1 MRVTKRSGRVEDVKF
16 DNVTNRIS
24 KLTEGL
30 SNSVDVTKVAQQVFS
45 SIYDGINTHEIDT
58 LSAEICIGMIT
69 SDPDYEIL
77 ATRITASNIQK
88 RAANNFH
95 IAMRK
100 LHKAGIVTHE
110 VLEVSS
116 KVKDDIKPERDYD
129 FGYFGLKT
137 LEKGYLQKIDGE
149 IIETPQ
155 YMYMRVA
162 IGIHGHDT
170 ERVLETYDALSKGLF
185 IHATPTL
192 FNAGTPR
199 PQMSSCF
206 VAGTAVFTTN
216 RGPVPIEEVCIG
228 DNVVTHTGSI
238 KPVLQTHKNLLGD
251 RTLFD
256 VKIYKTPGFQVTGNH
271 RFWSITKEQL
281 HWKDEPQ
288 WNSIEHLRVGD
299 WISIPKTKLNT
310 VYEILDMYELLKDE
324 NGTEHWTYSFE
335 FDGTKMR
342 RLTHF
347 TSEYRPNGITLK
359 GEWFE
364 RYIKVDE
371 DFAWFIGSWYGDGCI
386 TYQRSSAKSKRTPT
400 HRGIS
405 FAQNPNNTTF
415 IEKIEKIGC
424 KYLGV
429 HACISKSKKRNCLS
443 ISFNNSAIGNAFNI
457 LFGRWSSGKFLW
469 PNMYSWN
476 RNMVSAF
483 IGGLVSTDGCCTL
496 RGNVTVQ
503 LTNQPLIKSIFH
515 LSRSVGL
522 DTSLTVGSKP
532 YKDRK
537 QYIGRIQF
545 PWIPEIMKWV
555 YKHYD
560 DNRLYKSERANTTLE
575 IDGKIFLRI
584 NAKTRVKDNLPEFVY
599 TLGVKDDHSYTVQ
612 GVIAENCFLIA
623 NKEDSIDGI
632 YDTVKECARISKWAG
647 GIGLHIHDVRAN
659 KSHIRG
665 TNGTSD
671 GIIPMLR
678 VYNSTA
684 RYVNQAGRRKGSIA
698 VYLEPWHADILDFL
712 EIRLNQGDEEARC
725 RDLFSAMWIP
735 DLFMKRVE
743 SGGNWSLF
751 CPDQAKGLSDV
762 YGKEFEDLYEK
773 YEAEGLARKV
783 VPASEVWKAII
794 KSQSE
799 TGTPYMLY
807 KDACNEKSNHKH
819 VGTIKSSN
827 LCVAPETKILT
838 SKGQQIISELVD
850 QDVEVWNGDEFSNVT
865 IRQTGKNQK
874 LLTVKTSKG
883 LELRCTPYH
892 KFWIV
897 GHNEPIEAQNLEK
910 GMKIIKHSL
919 PVINHNTENMKYAY
933 THGLF
938 CADGTTSSHGN
949 PKRCLFK
956 AKNNGFCMRHQKNLK
971 DYEEDDDGTCQA
983 NSYSEQK
990 FLDLYHV
997 KKKLMKF
1004 IDYDY
1009 ASNNDACNKIRLRL
1023 PKDIDEKYT
1032 VPTECSLESKLEWF
1046 AGLIDGD
1053 GCVTKHQG
1061 GRGISIQIGSIHY
1074 NFLNDVLL
1082 MLQTIGV
1089 NSRINLSRNESIKE
1103 LPGGSYTCK
1112 KLWRL
1117 LIPSGGVE
1125 LLKTLG
1131 LNTRRVNINT
1141 ENLPNRQAL
1150 HFDKIVSVEDLGET
1164 SDTFCFNE
1172 PLKHRGIFNGIL
1184 TGNCTE
1190 ILEYTDKDETA
1201 VCNLAS
1207 IALPKYVDVEKK
1219 EFNHEELH
1227 RVTKMVTRNLNKVID
1242 KNFYPTENGERSN
1255 MRHRPIGIGVQGLA
1269 DVFIMLRMSF
1279 GSEESRKLNRDIFE
1293 TIYHASLE
1301 SSCELA
1307 EMYGTYETFKGS
1319 PFSQG
1324 ILQFDMWDR
1333 DPKFSGRYDWN
1344 AMRELVKKGTR
1355 NSLLLAPMPTA
1366 STSQILG
1373 NNECFEPYTTNIY
1386 LRRTLA
1392 GEFVVVNKHLVNDLK
1407 ERGLWSKEMK
1417 DLMVKAN
1424 GSVQNIIDIPDD
1436 LKELYKTVWEMSQKT
1451 IIDMAAD
1458 RGVYIDQSQSM
1469 NLFVESPTLSKL
1481 SSMHMYAW
1489 KTGLKTGMYY
1499 LRSKA
1504 KARPIQFSLEAECA
1518 MCSA

>member
-30 SNSVDVTKVAQQVFS
+30 SETVDVTKIAQQVFS
-45 SIYDGINTHEIDT
+45 SIYDGIKTPEIDT

-116 KVKDDIKPERDYD
+116 KVKDDIKPERDFE

-155 YMYMRVA
+155 YLYMRVA
-162 IGIHGHDT
+162 IGIHGHDIDH
-170 ERVLETYDALSKGLF
+170 VLETYDALSKGLF

-206 VAGTAVFTTN
+206 
-216 RGPVPIEEVCIG
+216 
-228 DNVVTHTGSI
+228 
-238 KPVLQTHKNLLGD
+238 
-251 RTLFD
+251 
-256 VKIYKTPGFQVTGNH
+256 
-271 RFWSITKEQL
+271 
-281 HWKDEPQ
+281 
-288 WNSIEHLRVGD
+288 
-299 WISIPKTKLNT
+299 
-310 VYEILDMYELLKDE
+310 
-324 NGTEHWTYSFE
+324 
-335 FDGTKMR
+335 
-342 RLTHF
+342 
-347 TSEYRPNGITLK
+347 
-359 GEWFE
+359 
-364 RYIKVDE
+364 
-371 DFAWFIGSWYGDGCI
+371 
-386 TYQRSSAKSKRTPT
+386 
-400 HRGIS
+400 
-405 FAQNPNNTTF
+405 
-415 IEKIEKIGC
+415 
-424 KYLGV
+424 
-429 HACISKSKKRNCLS
+429 
-443 ISFNNSAIGNAFNI
+443 
-457 LFGRWSSGKFLW
+457 
-469 PNMYSWN
+469 
-476 RNMVSAF
+476 
-483 IGGLVSTDGCCTL
+483 
-496 RGNVTVQ
+496 
-503 LTNQPLIKSIFH
+503 
-515 LSRSVGL
+515 
-522 DTSLTVGSKP
+522 
-532 YKDRK
+532 
-537 QYIGRIQF
+537 
-545 PWIPEIMKWV
+545 
-555 YKHYD
+555 
-560 DNRLYKSERANTTLE
+560 
-575 IDGKIFLRI
+575 
-584 NAKTRVKDNLPEFVY
+584 
-599 TLGVKDDHSYTVQ
+599 
-612 GVIAENCFLIA
+612 LIA

-647 GIGLHIHDVRAN
+647 GIGLHVHDVRAN

-678 VYNSTA
+678 VYNTTA

-743 SGGNWSLF
+743 SDGNWSLF
-751 CPDQAKGLSDV
+751 CPDTARGLSDV

-773 YEAEGLARKV
+773 YEAEGLATKV
-783 VPASEVWKAII
+783 VPASEIWKAII

-819 VGTIKSSN
+819 LGTIKSSN
-827 LCVAPETKILT
+827 L
-838 SKGQQIISELVD
+838 
-850 QDVEVWNGDEFSNVT
+850 
-865 IRQTGKNQK
+865 
-874 LLTVKTSKG
+874 
-883 LELRCTPYH
+883 
-892 KFWIV
+892 
-897 GHNEPIEAQNLEK
+897 
-910 GMKIIKHSL
+910 
-919 PVINHNTENMKYAY
+919 
-933 THGLF
+933 
-938 CADGTTSSHGN
+938 
-949 PKRCLFK
+949 
-956 AKNNGFCMRHQKNLK
+956 
-971 DYEEDDDGTCQA
+971 
-983 NSYSEQK
+983 
-990 FLDLYHV
+990 
-997 KKKLMKF
+997 
-1004 IDYDY
+1004 
-1009 ASNNDACNKIRLRL
+1009 
-1023 PKDIDEKYT
+1023 
-1032 VPTECSLESKLEWF
+1032 
-1046 AGLIDGD
+1046 
-1053 GCVTKHQG
+1053 
-1061 GRGISIQIGSIHY
+1061 
-1074 NFLNDVLL
+1074 
-1082 MLQTIGV
+1082 
-1089 NSRINLSRNESIKE
+1089 
-1103 LPGGSYTCK
+1103 
-1112 KLWRL
+1112 
-1117 LIPSGGVE
+1117 
-1125 LLKTLG
+1125 
-1131 LNTRRVNINT
+1131 
-1141 ENLPNRQAL
+1141 
-1150 HFDKIVSVEDLGET
+1150 
-1164 SDTFCFNE
+1164 
-1172 PLKHRGIFNGIL
+1172 
-1184 TGNCTE
+1184 CTE

-1227 RVTKMVTRNLNKVID
+1227 RVTKMVTRNLNRVID
-1242 KNFYPTENGERSN
+1242 KNFYPTENGKRSN

-1269 DVFIMLRMSF
+1269 DVFIMLRMTF
-1279 GSEESRKLNRDIFE
+1279 GSEESRKLNIDIFE

-1301 SSCELA
+1301 SSYELA
-1307 EMYGTYETFKGS
+1307 EMYGPYESFKGS
-1319 PFSQG
+1319 PFSKG

-1344 AMRELVKKGTR
+1344 AMRELVKKGTM

-1458 RGVYIDQSQSM
+1458 RAVYIDQSQSM
-1469 NLFVESPTLSKL
+1469 NLFVESPTISKL

-1504 KARPIQFSLEAECA
+1504 KSRPIQFSLEAECS